1 MKNAFEQFAQK
12 NPTFKYEGS
21 NQEAYDLINDYF
33 FDKPNFYRKGM
44 DPNKGLLIVG
54 SPGIG
59 KTEVLKIVKNS
70 FTEMVKAYDESLP
83 EVPLTDV
90 GVTQEGIKYQ
100 KMLFNRPR
108 VFTYMTMLEISNV
121 LSNTKTPLEHISFN
135 GKELMIDDLLMD
147 AEPDFPGMKRKW
159 SEQILIQRFSKGIP
173 LVATSSYG
181 FDEIGDLGI
190 SERAKRN
197 FQNMFNFVQLDY
209 HYSVPTKSTSQNL
222 FSL

>member
-12 NPTFKYEGS
+12 NPTFEYEGS

-33 FDKPNFYRKGM
+33 FDKPNFYKKGM
-44 DPNKGLLIVG
+44 DPYKGLLIVG
-54 SPGIG
+54 SPNIG
-59 KTEVLKIVKNS
+59 KTTVLKIVKDS
-70 FTEMVKAYDESLP
+70 FTEMVKQYDEALP
-83 EVPLTDV
+83 AVPLMDV
-90 GVTQEGIKYQ
+90 GVTKEGIQYE

-108 VFTYMTMLEISNV
+108 VFTYMTMLEISNT
-121 LSNTKTPLEHISFN
+121 LTNTKTPLEHIAFN

-147 AEPDFPGMKRKW
+147 AESDFPGPKRRW
-159 SEQILIQRFSKGIP
+159 SEQIIIQRFSKGIP

-181 FDEIGDLGI
+181 CDEIMDLDI
-190 SERAKRN
+190 SQRAKRN

-209 HYSVPTKSTSQNL
+209 RYSVPTKSTSQNL